1 MNGTVTSKGEMVY
14 NTKGNGKIVVTALK
28 QGQEGIIFDGLRTS
42 IETKEKM
49 GVQKYRYHYNLEP
62 GQRLVTAK
70 EYLGEVLIVGKEG
83 DVAVIDPAMAMDSH
97 GNNLQ
102 THYEIEGDT
111 LVQVVDVPKDGTIT
125 VSSTTHPNKSESK
138 YLTEKEVK
146 AVIDGFTA
154 SEKDMNK
161 LSDVFS
167 ILGTTGEVMSAL
179 FDIDAAWCRAQKAK
193 YQSYYNQMNNT
204 TKKYLKVTTTYRWR
218 NGGKNSGYVPSGQTF
233 ALVATKPTNA

>member
-1 MNGTVTSKGEMVY
+1 
-14 NTKGNGKIVVTALK
+14 
-28 QGQEGIIFDGLRTS
+28 
-42 IETKEKM
+42 
-49 GVQKYRYHYNLEP
+49 
-62 GQRLVTAK
+62 
-70 EYLGEVLIVGKEG
+70 
-83 DVAVIDPAMAMDSH
+83 MAMDSH

-161 LSDVFS
+161 L
-167 ILGTTGEVMSAL
+167 
-179 FDIDAAWCRAQKAK
+179 
-193 YQSYYNQMNNT
+193 
-204 TKKYLKVTTTYRWR
+204 
-218 NGGKNSGYVPSGQTF
+218 
-233 ALVATKPTNA
+233 